1 VTSHLEQVIT
11 TRIDTV
17 GGGDSQKSSRRGLS
31 ANAVV
36 WIITVAA
43 VVVFW
48 LLATSWRPWELFDRA
63 GFSADFYDEQAR
75 AFWHGRL
82 AVDPAIPGPEG
93 FVVGGRTYLYYGP
106 FLSLVRMPLMLFG
119 DLFVGRLVRVS
130 MLIAV
135 VVLCRWSARLARAG
149 RAVIRSSPPTNPV
162 DDRWA
167 LGLFTAAVAFSPA
180 LFAAGWISVY
190 NETELWALSLAV
202 IGMALIAEWAASG
215 FAERRLLLGASA
227 AALAATLTRAP
238 IGFGVSLA
246 LIGCGGYLMWRS
258 RRTGFDRGRI
268 ALLGGVIPIAAHIVI
283 NFAKFGTLFSVPG
296 DRQLLSLTD
305 PARAA
310 WFAGNNGSF
319 FSYRFLPTTLVQYLR
334 PDGIRFERLVPGIR
348 FGPLAVDRGGY
359 PAESITPASSLP
371 VAATMLLV
379 LALIGVV
386 WAIRHR
392 NRTWL
397 LLVAASV
404 AGAVPTFMI
413 GFIANRYLID
423 MLPPLIVAGAIGI
436 WVVLA
441 VPRQRVVRT
450 ISVVL
455 VVWGLWV
462 NASLATWT
470 NEYKT
475 LGFTQLRY
483 DIDSALF
490 GAPSPSLVPL
500 VAGVGVPRDGIV
512 ALDPQCQ
519 GVYMAEQGHWLAL
532 DRGGT
537 RRAVGEIA
545 KSADGAVLAAGPD
558 WSLELV
564 HSDGVAVLR
573 VIDFTGQTTFEE
585 PIEVTAPTTYEVIVD
600 NVSREY
606 RARVGDAVVLLPTEL
621 SAIESEVDDSAPSAL
636 CLDLQRQLASS

>member
-1 VTSHLEQVIT
+1 MTSHLVPAAQTDIVPDDAT
-11 TRIDTV
+11 
-17 GGGDSQKSSRRGLS
+17 KASSGRAVS
-31 ANAVV
+31 ADAVV
-36 WIITVAA
+36 WIVTVVA

-48 LLATSWRPWELFDRA
+48 LVATSWRPWALFDRA
-63 GFSADFYDEQAR
+63 GFGADFYDEQAR

-93 FVVGGRTYLYYGP
+93 FVIGGRTYLYYGP

-149 RAVIRSSPPTNPV
+149 RAVIRSATPAITV

-167 LGLFTAAVAFSPA
+167 IGLFTAAVAFSPA

-190 NETELWALSLAV
+190 NETELWALTLAV
-202 IGMALIAEWAASG
+202 IGLALIAEWAASG
-215 FAERRLLLGASA
+215 FVDRRLLLGASA

-238 IGFGVSLA
+238 IGLGVSLA
-246 LIGCGGYLMWRS
+246 LVASGGVLLWRS
-258 RRTGFDRGRI
+258 RRTGFDRGRW
-268 ALLGGVIPIAAHIVI
+268 ALLGGVLPIVAHVAV

-305 PARAA
+305 PVRAA

-348 FGPLAVDRGGY
+348 FGPLAVDRGSY

-371 VAATMLLV
+371 TSATLLLV
-379 LALIGVV
+379 LGLIGVV
-386 WAIRHR
+386 WLLLRR

-397 LLVAASV
+397 LLVVASL

-413 GFIANRYLID
+413 GFVANRYLID

-436 WVVLA
+436 WVILA
-441 VPRQRVVRT
+441 VPRRRVVKT
-450 ISVVL
+450 VGVVL
-455 VVWGLWV
+455 AVWGLWV

-483 DIDSALF
+483 DIDDALF
-490 GAPSPSLVPL
+490 GAPSPSLVSL

-519 GVYMAEQGHWLAL
+519 GVYMAEQGHWLAI

-537 RRAVGEIA
+537 RRATGTIEQL
-545 KSADGAVLAAGPD
+545 DGAVVLAAGSG
-558 WSLELV
+558 WVLELV
-564 HSDGVAVLR
+564 ESDGVTMLR
-573 VIDFTGQTTFEE
+573 VLDSAGSMTFEQ
-585 PIEVTAPTTYEVIVD
+585 PVDATTPTDYEVVLD
-600 NVSREY
+600 NVTREFW
-606 RARVGDAVVLLPTEL
+606 ARVGAAVVFLPVEL
-621 SAIESEVDDSAPSAL
+621 SAMQPATADGAPSAL
-636 CLDLQRQLASS
+636 CVDLSRQL

>member
-1 VTSHLEQVIT
+1 MPAAQTDIVPDDAT
-11 TRIDTV
+11 
-17 GGGDSQKSSRRGLS
+17 KASSGRGVS
-31 ANAVV
+31 ADAVV
-36 WIITVAA
+36 WIVTVVA

-48 LLATSWRPWELFDRA
+48 LVATSWRPWALFDRA
-63 GFSADFYDEQAR
+63 GFGADFYDEQAR

-93 FVVGGRTYLYYGP
+93 FVIGGRTYLYYGP

-149 RAVIRSSPPTNPV
+149 RAVIRSSMPSNPV
-162 DDRWA
+162 DERWA

-190 NETELWALSLAV
+190 NETELWALTLAV
-202 IGMALIAEWAASG
+202 IGLALIAEWAASG
-215 FAERRLLLGASA
+215 FVDRRLLLGASA

-238 IGFGVSLA
+238 IGLGVSLA
-246 LIGCGGYLMWRS
+246 LVASGGVLLWRS
-258 RRTGFDRGRI
+258 RRTGFDRGRW
-268 ALLGGVIPIAAHIVI
+268 ALLGGVLPIVAHVAV

-305 PARAA
+305 PVRAA

-348 FGPLAVDRGGY
+348 FGPLAVDRGSY

-371 VAATMLLV
+371 TSATLLLV
-379 LALIGVV
+379 LGLIGVV
-386 WAIRHR
+386 WLLLRR

-397 LLVAASV
+397 LLVVASL

-413 GFIANRYLID
+413 GFVANRYLID

-436 WVVLA
+436 WVILA
-441 VPRQRVVRT
+441 VPRRRVVKT
-450 ISVVL
+450 VGVVL
-455 VVWGLWV
+455 AVWGLWV

-483 DIDSALF
+483 DIDDALF
-490 GAPSPSLVPL
+490 GAPSPSLVSL

-519 GVYMAEQGHWLAL
+519 GVYMAEQGHWLAI

-537 RRAVGEIA
+537 RRATGTIEQL
-545 KSADGAVLAAGPD
+545 DGAVVLAAGSG
-558 WSLELV
+558 WVLELV
-564 HSDGVAVLR
+564 ESDGVTMLR
-573 VIDFTGQTTFEE
+573 VLDSAGSMTFEQS
-585 PIEVTAPTTYEVIVD
+585 VDATTPTDYEVVLD
-600 NVSREY
+600 NVTREFW
-606 RARVGDAVVLLPTEL
+606 ARVGAAVVFLPVEL
-621 SAIESEVDDSAPSAL
+621 SAMQPATADGAPSAL
-636 CLDLQRQLASS
+636 CVDLSRQL

>member
-1 VTSHLEQVIT
+1 MTSHLVPGAETDIAPDDATQLSSA
-11 TRIDTV
+11 
-17 GGGDSQKSSRRGLS
+17 GGPS
-31 ANAVV
+31 ADVVV
-36 WIITVAA
+36 WIITVVA

-48 LLATSWRPWELFDRA
+48 LVATSWRPWELFDRA

-75 AFWHGRL
+75 AFWRGRL

-93 FVVGGRTYLYYGP
+93 FVVDGRTYLYYGP
-106 FLSLVRMPLMLFG
+106 FLSVVRMPLMLFG

-149 RAVIRSSPPTNPV
+149 RAVIRSATPAITV

-167 LGLFTAAVAFSPA
+167 IGLFTAAVAFSPA

-190 NETELWALSLAV
+190 NETELWALTLAV
-202 IGMALIAEWAASG
+202 IGLALIAEWAASG
-215 FAERRLLLGASA
+215 FVDRRLLLGASA

-246 LIGCGGYLMWRS
+246 LIACGGVLLWRS
-258 RRTGFDRGRI
+258 RRTGFDRGRW
-268 ALLGGVIPIAAHIVI
+268 ALIGGVLPIVAHVVV
-283 NFAKFGTLFSVPG
+283 NFAKFGTLLSVPG

-319 FSYRFLPTTLVQYLR
+319 FSSRFLPTTLVQYLR
-334 PDGIRFERLVPGIR
+334 PDGIRFERLVPGVR
-348 FGPLAVDRGGY
+348 FGPLAVDRGSY

-371 VAATMLLV
+371 ASATLLLV

-386 WAIRHR
+386 WLLRRR

-397 LLVAASV
+397 LLVVASL

-413 GFIANRYLID
+413 GFVANRYLID

-441 VPRQRVVRT
+441 VPRSRVVKT
-450 ISVVL
+450 VGVVL

-483 DIDSALF
+483 DIDDALF

-519 GVYMAEQGHWLAL
+519 GVYMAEQGHWLAI
-532 DRGGT
+532 DRGGS
-537 RRAVGEIA
+537 RRATGTVEQL
-545 KSADGAVLAAGPD
+545 DGAALLAAGSG
-558 WSLELV
+558 WVLELV
-564 HSDGVAVLR
+564 ESDGVTVLR
-573 VIDFTGQTTFEE
+573 VVDSAGAMTFEQSVDAAT
-585 PIEVTAPTTYEVIVD
+585 PTDFEVVLD
-600 NVSREY
+600 NVTREY
-606 RARVGDAVVLLPTEL
+606 RARVGDEVVFLPAEL
-621 SAIESEVDDSAPSAL
+621 SPMQPAAADGAPSAL
-636 CLDLQRQLASS
+636 CVDLTRQL

>member
-1 VTSHLEQVIT
+1 MTSTGNLEHAPE
-11 TRIDTV
+11 TRTASA
-17 GGGDSQKSSRRGLS
+17 GGDGRESTHRRLS
-31 ANAVV
+31 ADAVV
-36 WIITVAA
+36 WIVTVVA

-48 LLATSWRPWELFDRA
+48 LVATSWRPWDLFDRA

-93 FVVGGRTYLYYGP
+93 FVVGGKTYLYYGP

-149 RAVIRSSPPTNPV
+149 RAVIRSTTPV
-162 DDRWA
+162 DPADDHWA

-190 NETELWALSLAV
+190 NETELWALTLAV
-202 IGMALIAEWAASG
+202 IGFALIAEWGASG
-215 FAERRLLLGASA
+215 FTERRLLLGASA

-238 IGFGVSLA
+238 IGLGVSLA
-246 LIGCGGYLMWRS
+246 LIACGCVLLWRS
-258 RRTGFDRGRI
+258 RTTRFDRGRW
-268 ALLGGVIPIAAHIVI
+268 ALVGGLLPIVAHVVV
-283 NFAKFGTLFSVPG
+283 NFAKFGTLTSVPG

-305 PARAA
+305 PVRAA

-319 FSYRFLPTTLVQYLR
+319 FSPRFLPTTLVQYLR
-334 PDGIRFERLVPGIR
+334 PDGIRFERLVPGVR
-348 FGPLAVDRGGY
+348 FGPLAVDRGSY

-371 VAATMLLV
+371 ASATLLLV
-379 LALIGVV
+379 VAVVGVV
-386 WAIRHR
+386 WMIRHR

-397 LLVAASV
+397 LLVGAAV

-423 MLPPLIVAGAIGI
+423 MLPPLTVAGAIGI

-441 VPRQRVVRT
+441 LPWQRVIKTVG
-450 ISVVL
+450 VVL

-483 DIDSALF
+483 DIDDALF
-490 GAPSPSLVPL
+490 GAPAPSLIAL
-500 VAGVGVPRDGIV
+500 VAGVDVPRDGIV
-512 ALDPQCQ
+512 ALDPRCQ
-519 GVYMAEQGHWLAL
+519 GVYMAEQGHWLAV

-537 RRAVGEIA
+537 RRASGVI
-545 KSADGAVLAAGPD
+545 GALDDDVVLAAGSG
-558 WSLELV
+558 WTLALV
-564 HSDGVAVLR
+564 PSGGGAVLR
-573 VIDFTGQTTFEE
+573 VVDAAGRTTFEE
-585 PIEVTAPTTYEVIVD
+585 PVEVAAPVSYEIVLD

-606 RARVGDAVVLLPTEL
+606 RARVGDAVVLLPVEL
-621 SAIESEVDDSAPSAL
+621 NAIEPTAADGAPSAL
-636 CLDLQRQLASS
+636 CVELTEQL

>member
-1 VTSHLEQVIT
+1 MTSHLEHASET
-11 TRIDTV
+11 HTAAV
-17 GGGDSQKSSRRGLS
+17 GGSDNRASSDRGLS

-36 WIITVAA
+36 WIITAVA

-48 LLATSWRPWELFDRA
+48 LVATSWRPWDLFDRA
-63 GFSADFYDEQAR
+63 GFGADFYDEQAR
-75 AFWHGRL
+75 AFWRGRL

-93 FVVGGRTYLYYGP
+93 FVIGGKTYLYYGP
-106 FLSLVRMPLMLFG
+106 FLSVVRMPLMLFG

-149 RAVIRSSPPTNPV
+149 RAVIRSKTPTNPV
-162 DDRWA
+162 DGRWA

-190 NETELWALSLAV
+190 NETELWALTLAV
-202 IGMALIAEWAASG
+202 IGFALIAEWAASG
-215 FAERRLLLGASA
+215 FTQRRLLLGASA

-238 IGFGVSLA
+238 IGLGVSVA
-246 LIGCGGYLMWRS
+246 LIACGAVLLWRS
-258 RRTGFDRGRI
+258 RATGFDHGRS
-268 ALLGGVIPIAAHIVI
+268 ALFGGVLPIVAHVIV
-283 NFAKFGTLFSVPG
+283 NFAKFGTLTSVPG

-305 PARAA
+305 PVRAA

-319 FSYRFLPTTLVQYLR
+319 FSPRFLPTTLVQYLR

-348 FGPLAVDRGGY
+348 FGPLATDRGSY

-371 VAATMLLV
+371 VSATLLLV
-379 LALIGVV
+379 LAVVGVV
-386 WAIRHR
+386 WMIQHR
-392 NRTWL
+392 NRTWS
-397 LLVAASV
+397 LLVAA
-404 AGAVPTFMI
+404 ALIGAVPTFMI

-441 VPRQRVVRT
+441 LPRQRLVKTAGVA
-450 ISVVL
+450 L

-470 NEYKT
+470 SEYKT

-483 DIDSALF
+483 GIDEALF
-490 GAPSPSLVPL
+490 GTPSPSLVPL
-500 VAGVGVPRDGIV
+500 VAGVDVPRDGIV

-519 GVYMAEQGHWLAL
+519 GVYMAEQGHWLAI

-537 RRAVGEIA
+537 RRASGVIEPL
-545 KSADGAVLAAGPD
+545 DDDVVLAAGSG
-558 WSLELV
+558 WTLELAQ
-564 HSDGVAVLR
+564 SDGGAVLM
-573 VIDFTGQTTFEE
+573 VVDAAGQVTFEQ
-585 PIEVTAPTTYEVIVD
+585 PVEVTAPATYEVVLD
-600 NVSREY
+600 NVSREFS
-606 RARVGDAVVLLPTEL
+606 ARVGDLGVLLPVEL
-621 SAIESEVDDSAPSAL
+621 NAIVPSAPDGAPSAL
-636 CLDLQRQLASS
+636 CLDLTPQL